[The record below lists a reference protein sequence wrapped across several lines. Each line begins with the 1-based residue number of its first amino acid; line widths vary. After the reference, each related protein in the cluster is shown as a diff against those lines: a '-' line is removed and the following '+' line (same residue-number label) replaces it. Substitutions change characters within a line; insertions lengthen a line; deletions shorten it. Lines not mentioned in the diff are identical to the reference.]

1 MMEKLYPINAEQFAE
16 HLKIYGDYPEK
27 DYFQIFSEYIKS
39 IKNFA
44 ASPYFWFILNNY
56 EMRIKGIS
64 ENVHH
69 LTPFTRKEW
78 LNADLNFFV
87 NIFHPED
94 RFYVLA
100 ALKFASNMFKSMNQ
114 QERSRVKFNIYGR
127 MLNRHKD
134 HRWILLQTSKPCF
147 NDANELECA
156 ISVVY
161 DLSHFGIVNMPLL
174 SILGLDEQSIQYYR
188 HFSQPLNGGVENDI
202 PHISPREKQILA
214 LIAKGYDTPKISRE
228 LFISYHTVEN
238 HKRNLRRKT
247 NTKTSSELIAFV
259 MTHNLLFT

>member
-1 MMEKLYPINAEQFAE
+1 MMEKLYPINTEQFTE
-16 HLKIYGDYPEK
+16 HLKIYGDYPQK
-27 DYFQIFSEYIKS
+27 DYTQIFSGHIKS

-56 EMRIKGIS
+56 EMKIKGVS
-64 ENVHH
+64 ENVHY
-69 LTPFTRKEW
+69 LTPFSKKEW
-78 LNADLNFFV
+78 LDADLNFFV

-94 RFYVLA
+94 RFYILA
-100 ALKFASNMFKSMNQ
+100 ALKFSSSMYKDMDQ

-127 MLNRHKD
+127 MLNRNND
-134 HRWILLQTSKPCF
+134 HRWILLQTSKPSF
-147 NDANELECA
+147 NEVNQLECA

-188 HFSQPLNGGVENDI
+188 HVSQPVNDAVKNHI
-202 PHISPREKQILA
+202 PHISPREKQILE
-214 LIAKGYDTPKISRE
+214 LIAKGYDTPKISKE

-259 MTHNLLFT
+259 ITHNLLFT